1 VSLTGVGECPA
12 EPSSQS
18 QGVPRVGRC
27 DERTPPEIDQYV
39 TIGVLPLAIIV
50 SKTLALTLGAQGHFD
65 NDKSGDMND
74 PKLLPRLRPNHPIHV
89 DGLGKRPLSMPTVHR
104 PRPHTRNATNRI
116 RPNHRA
122 ERGR

>member
-1 VSLTGVGECPA
+1 MAQRAVDYCIWPDCHTALVFAGQE
-12 EPSSQS
+12 
-18 QGVPRVGRC
+18 
-27 DERTPPEIDQYV
+27 DI
-39 TIGVLPLAIIV
+39 LPLAIIV

-104 PRPHTRNATNRI
+104 PRPHTRSATNRI
-116 RPNHRA
+116 RPNHHA